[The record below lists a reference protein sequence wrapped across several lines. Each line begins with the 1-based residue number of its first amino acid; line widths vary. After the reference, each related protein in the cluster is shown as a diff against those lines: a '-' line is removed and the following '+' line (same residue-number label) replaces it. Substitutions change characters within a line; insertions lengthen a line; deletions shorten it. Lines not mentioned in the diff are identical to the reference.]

1 LHAHPIS
8 DKETTHTC
16 VCTCPI
22 MYVYNTYIHITSYI
36 YYYRHEPFL
45 RGRGTFAGSRTVQ
58 ELNFRHS
65 RCVMLPVLMTTY
77 SWVHCYLCKQTHVRT
92 HAHTHT
98 SRTRTHTHTNTHTH
112 TSTLLHIHTHTH
124 TLNAHPHNRHTR
136 WGVRW
141 RKQKNKKNKK
151 RKKYGCTCKSILH
164 ASRCSSQDPPPA
176 ATILLSPPKITL
188 LTPSCCCEFV

>member
-141 RKQKNKKNKK
+141 RKQKK
-151 RKKYGCTCKSILH
+151 
-164 ASRCSSQDPPPA
+164 
-176 ATILLSPPKITL
+176 KITDARARASYMRHVARHR
-188 LTPSCCCEFV
+188 TPPQLPPYS